1 MGEPTRRATD
11 GQSRLLA
18 GVGAIVMFGTIA
30 GAVYGSPF
38 DDAVGF
44 SGEAVIEGVG
54 LALVNAPTDLAT
66 IGFVVPLVLLAI
78 VLDAAVDGAIYLA
91 RRETD
96 EETT

>member
-1 MGEPTRRATD
+1 MGETAITGPG

-18 GVGAIVMFGTIA
+18 GVGAVVIFGVIA
-30 GAVYGSPF
+30 LSVYGSTF
-38 DDAVGF
+38 DQPVGF
-44 SGEAVIEGVG
+44 SGGAVIEALG
-54 LALVNAPTDLAT
+54 LAVINAPTELAT

-91 RRETD
+91 RRDSE